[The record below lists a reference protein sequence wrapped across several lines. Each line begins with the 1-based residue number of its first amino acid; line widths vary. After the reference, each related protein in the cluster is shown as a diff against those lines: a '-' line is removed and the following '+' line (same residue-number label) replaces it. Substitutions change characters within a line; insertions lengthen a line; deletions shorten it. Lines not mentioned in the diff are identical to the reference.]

1 MPRCG
6 SWFKV
11 DDVAN
16 GQFQVYHT
24 EGNRLPFGNQTW
36 QWKIPYKWRTPW
48 EINYHFHCHV
58 WLSESNTFTDSPTCF
73 FRTPKWS
80 TCHTR
85 FLPVQVWAVH
95 VHWWNPHL
103 LSILPLWLVNSSIV
117 CRRCCVQ
124 PNFLPFFFRI
134 STTKATV
141 LLPLS
146 SLSHA
151 PHILGFHKSHLSWPW
166 IARAPKGWTS
176 RGTSEFSG
184 FGRRLTLVC
193 LKLRYSTEFNG
204 LLSSSPL
211 KCLYKTQC
219 RYLLYIF
226 SICWWC
232 NILRFLLYQRT
243 PLVQLSNCDM
253 DWYGSI
259 VCLLSWVMWDS
270 INMSNCSIPSN
281 LELCPNGTE
290 TSILRVLDWAID
302 FQCWFHGYPPWRPS
316 KKGIFVTS
324 FFNKWLFVRVS

>member
-1 MPRCG
+1 MLPMAN
-6 SWFKV
+6 FKCIIPKETDYPLV
-11 DDVAN
+11 IKRGN
-16 GQFQVYHT
+16 GKSLINGEPHGKSTIISIATFDYRRVTLSLTPQHVFFEHPSGQPVTPDFYPSRFEPSMFT
-24 EGNRLPFGNQTW
+24 GE
-36 QWKIPYKWRTPW
+36 IPICCQY
-48 EINYHFHCHV
+48 CH
-58 WLSESNTFTDSPTCF
+58 SG
-73 FRTPKWS
+73 WS
-80 TCHTR
+80 TLQL
-85 FLPVQVWAVH
+85 FAEDVVFSP
-95 VHWWNPHL
+95 
-103 LSILPLWLVNSSIV
+103 IF
-117 CRRCCVQ
+117 CR
-124 PNFLPFFFRI
+124 FFFRI

-176 RGTSEFSG
+176 RCTSEFSG

-211 KCLYKTQC
+211 KCLYKTQR

-290 TSILRVLDWAID
+290 TSILRVPDWAID

>member
-1 MPRCG
+1 M
-6 SWFKV
+6 
-11 DDVAN
+11 
-16 GQFQVYHT
+16 
-24 EGNRLPFGNQTW
+24 GNQLSFPLPRLIIGEW
-36 QWKIPYKWRTPW
+36 
-48 EINYHFHCHV
+48 HFH
-58 WLSESNTFTDSPTCF
+58 WLPNMFFSNTQVVNLSHQISTRPGLSRPCSLVKSPFVVNIATLVGQLFNCLQ
-73 FRTPKWS
+73 KMLCS
-80 TCHTR
+80 AQ
-85 FLPVQVWAVH
+85 FLA
-95 VHWWNPHL
+95 
-103 LSILPLWLVNSSIV
+103 
-117 CRRCCVQ
+117 
-124 PNFLPFFFRI
+124 FFFRI

-290 TSILRVLDWAID
+290 TSILRVPDWAID